1 MAETGVYP
9 AVSPLES
16 SSRILDPAVVGREH
30 YEVAGRVQTCL
41 HRYQELR
48 DIIAILGMEEL
59 SPEDRKTVARARR
72 IQLFCSQP
80 FFVAENFTGMQGRY
94 VPLPDTV
101 RSFAAIVDGEVD
113 DLPEQ
118 AFFMVGDIEEAREK
132 AKGML

>member
-1 MAETGVYP
+1 
-9 AVSPLES
+9 
-16 SSRILDPAVVGREH
+16 
-30 YEVAGRVQTCL
+30 
-41 HRYQELR
+41 
-48 DIIAILGMEEL
+48 MEEL